1 MEGAGSNL
9 STTRLTETSQ
19 RRSPLLAAQL
29 LLASWLRHRQEQA
42 LTILRTRQLQI
53 GYSHVCSAQV
63 GRGCSRQG
71 AILYHAVSR
80 GMSLYQHASTYK
92 PRLPCN
98 LCTLTVLASQCLFPA
113 AEQARR
119 RRRYRRFVWITHTH
133 RHAKSAAQLVEE
145 LRSGPNKQACGY
157 WSRSWQVRELVQFCG
172 SVPILLCVPLEILVQ
187 PTCLSPALQFDPVQ
201 QCTQLRS
208 PTVLS

>member
-1 MEGAGSNL
+1 M
-9 STTRLTETSQ
+9 TV
-19 RRSPLLAAQL
+19 
-29 LLASWLRHRQEQA
+29 LRP
-42 LTILRTRQLQI
+42 RQLQI

-71 AILYHAVSR
+71 AVLYHAVSR

-113 AEQARR
+113 AEQAGR
-119 RRRYRRFVWITHTH
+119 RRRYRRVVWITHTY
-133 RHAKSAAQLVEE
+133 RHAESAAQLVEE
-145 LRSGPNKQACGY
+145 LWSGPNKQACGR
-157 WSRSWQVRELVQFCG
+157 WSRSWQVRKLFRELLQLCG
-172 SVPILLCVPLEILVQ
+172 SVPILLCAPPEYLVQ
-187 PTCLSPALQFDPVQ
+187 PAGLSSALQFDPVQ

-208 PTVLS
+208 PTILS